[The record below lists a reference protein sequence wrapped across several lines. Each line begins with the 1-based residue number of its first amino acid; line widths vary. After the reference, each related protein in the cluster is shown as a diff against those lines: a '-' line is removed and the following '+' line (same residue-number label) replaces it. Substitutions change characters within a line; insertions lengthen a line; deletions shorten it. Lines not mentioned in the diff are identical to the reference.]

1 MKSSIG
7 ALLTIILFFLN
18 VTMYIISIF
27 IASFLLITR
36 RIKLEKVYNLI
47 DFGLLITFLFV
58 YL

>member
-36 RIKLEKVYNLI
+36 RIKLEKVCNLI